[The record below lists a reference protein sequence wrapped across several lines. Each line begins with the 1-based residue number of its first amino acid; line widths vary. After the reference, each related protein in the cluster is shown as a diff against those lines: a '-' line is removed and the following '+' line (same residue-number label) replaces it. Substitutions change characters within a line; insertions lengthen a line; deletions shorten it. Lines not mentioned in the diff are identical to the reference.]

1 MTDDDTPACMGGC
14 GWLVQQEAWEWGGG
28 WVSKRP
34 LVDLA
39 WKDEVRR
46 TDHHTHD
53 CWLTTTTTARATTAA
68 DDDDDDDCCVCVCCV
83 AHQVMGILE
92 SFTERTPGSFLEVKD
107 SCLAWHY
114 RDADPDFGLS
124 QAKNLHQHLDQVGGG
139 HTRGREGGACM
150 LMVVVVLVWQ
160 MLKHQAVR
168 VITCPTKKYMVIHP
182 SRYRH
187 PPTASSCCSS
197 GGLTDR
203 LTGVLND

>member
-1 MTDDDTPACMGGC
+1 M
-14 GWLVQQEAWEWGGG
+14 
-28 WVSKRP
+28 S
-34 LVDLA
+34 
-39 WKDEVRR
+39 
-46 TDHHTHD
+46 
-53 CWLTTTTTARATTAA
+53 LTN
-68 DDDDDDDCCVCVCCV
+68 
-83 AHQVMGILE
+83 QVMGILE

-139 HTRGREGGACM
+139 NHTRGREGGACM
-150 LMVVVVLVWQ
+150 LMVVVVLVLHQ

-187 PPTASSCCSS
+187 PPTASCCCCSS
-197 GGLTDR
+197 EG
-203 LTGVLND
+203 